1 MPWEL
6 SHSHYTLNITY
17 DFENVNLNLDLYLY
31 PHALGNEEGKLKE
44 NLTCAN
50 VKHVNIIIG

>member
-6 SHSHYTLNITY
+6 SHCTLNIIY